1 MQLKEVVFLKK
12 HELLIKSREAMLAAV
27 QIYNNPQI
35 TFKSEIFISMAIISW
50 TYLMHTYYANKG
62 IDYRYYSMRGKRKCY
77 DKTKYGAYKHWELE
91 RCLCN
96 DNNPLDKNTTDNLKF
111 LIGIRHEIEHQMTNK
126 IDKAISAKLQ
136 ACSINYNYYIKKLF
150 GSEYG
155 VDNQLGLA
163 IQFSPITPEQK
174 GVMLNNEQVKD
185 NVQSFICEFEDN
197 LTEEEAGSPKYA
209 YRLLFTPLSAKR
221 KGQADQVIEF
231 VKAGTEE
238 GEKINKTYTL
248 IKETEKKKYR
258 GKEIV
263 SIMKEKGYDWFNINM
278 MTDFWKY
285 DLKSRDMYGVALEKQ
300 WYWYENWIPVVE
312 EFCKKKAPH
321 IDPKSIK
328 KGYYPQEIVA
338 KMVQLGYDQFSMRD
352 FMIFWRDILKIKKE
366 NTIYG
371 YKMNNNRFVW
381 NEKFLEKVKEYCSNN
396 KEKFEA
402 LYED

>member
-1 MQLKEVVFLKK
+1 MKK

-91 RCLCN
+91 HCLCN

-285 DLKSRDMYGVALEKQ
+285 DLKSRDMYGVALGKQ
-300 WYWYENWIPVVE
+300 WYWYENWIKVVE

-328 KGYYPQEIVA
+328 KGYYPQEIVT

-352 FMIFWRDILKIKKE
+352 FTTFWRDILKINKE
-366 NTIYG
+366 NTTYG

-381 NEKFLEKVKEYCSNN
+381 NEKFLKKVKEYCSNN